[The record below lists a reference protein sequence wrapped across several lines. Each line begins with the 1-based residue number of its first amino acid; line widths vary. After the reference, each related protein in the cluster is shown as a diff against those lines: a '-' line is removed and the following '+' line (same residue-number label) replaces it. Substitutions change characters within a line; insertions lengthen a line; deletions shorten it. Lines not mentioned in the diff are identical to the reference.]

1 MRVSLENHGCSYA
14 LAGLEG
20 QIVGEIN
27 DDDRTGIAE
36 THDR

>member
-20 QIVGEIN
+20 QIVREIN
-27 DDDRTGIAE
+27 DDDRPSIAE
-36 THDR
+36 TRDR